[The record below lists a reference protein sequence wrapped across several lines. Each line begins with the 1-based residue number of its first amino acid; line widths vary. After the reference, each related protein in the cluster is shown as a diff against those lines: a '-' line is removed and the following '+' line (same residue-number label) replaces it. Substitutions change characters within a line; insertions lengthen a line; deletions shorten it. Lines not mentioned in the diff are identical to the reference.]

1 MKKRKR
7 NVVFVY
13 LFTHSM
19 FLLWREREK
28 KKINECFWSNRERG
42 AKKVGTVLNLPA
54 VLGLV
59 RKTN

>member
-1 MKKRKR
+1 MW
-7 NVVFVY
+7 FLFIY
-13 LFTHSM
+13 LLILCF
-19 FLLWREREK
+19 FCGERER

-42 AKKVGTVLNLPA
+42 AKKVGMVLNLPA